1 MASLTRLRKRADERD
16 DAESWYQLGVTIGR
30 EGDPDDAMD
39 ALRIALDREPSAKL
53 CAAIGQSLETL
64 GDMAMAEHAYRRA
77 VDTNP
82 NEADAHGYL
91 GALLLRAGR
100 KAAALRALSRW
111 ADLCPE
117 PASAHYKLAMLL
129 LAQEDRENAASQ
141 LQVAV
146 ALDVKHL
153 PALRALGGVY
163 ERLGNR
169 EASLRTWKTV
179 YELEP
184 GDPYAAVS
192 YAAALSGVGRHED
205 AIGLLLE
212 VAKRARP
219 FWELS
224 IQLGRAYRAAGRE
237 QEALAHL
244 AQAERMAPSVAAVH
258 LEIGRTLEAS
268 NQLSDAA
275 AAYERA
281 LELDARL
288 VEAHYRLGLLL
299 NALGRSEEASQAL
312 VRASALAPTD
322 DRIRTALAE
331 VLEAKKAIDGIGGS
345 LSVISLPD
353 LLQFL
358 ANSRASGELRIESD
372 TAKASIK
379 LAQGSLQAVVGPS
392 GAHTDE
398 PGMVTGVIEIIKF
411 GGGSFHF
418 EHQPPSGDDGI
429 DHRFVLMEAM
439 RRLDEEG

>member
-1 MASLTRLRKRADERD
+1 MGSLARLRKRADEKD

-30 EGDPDDAMD
+30 EQDPSDAVD
-39 ALRIALDREPSAKL
+39 ALRIALDRSPSAKL

-64 GDMAMAEHAYRRA
+64 GDIAMAEHAYRRA
-77 VDTNP
+77 IETDP
-82 NEADAHGYL
+82 EEADAHGYL

-100 KAAALRALSRW
+100 KAAALRALTRW

-117 PASAHYKLAMLL
+117 PADAHYKLATLL
-129 LAQEDRENAASQ
+129 LAQDDRENAASH
-141 LQVAV
+141 LQIAV
-146 ALDVKHL
+146 ALDHSHL
-153 PALRALGGVY
+153 PALRALGSVY

-169 EASLRTWKTV
+169 TASLRTWETV
-179 YELEP
+179 HRLEP
-184 GDPYAAVS
+184 RDTHAAVS
-192 YAAALSGVGRHED
+192 YGAALSGMGRHDD
-205 AIGLLLE
+205 AIQLLLDL
-212 VAKRARP
+212 AKRTHP

-224 IQLGRAYRAAGRE
+224 VQLGRALRAAGRGD
-237 QEALAHL
+237 EALTHL
-244 AQAERMAPSVAAVH
+244 RQAEHMAPSVAVVH
-258 LEIGRTLEAS
+258 LEIGQTLEAS
-268 NQLSDAA
+268 SHLADAA

-299 NALGRSEEASQAL
+299 QALGRSDEASQAL
-312 VRASALAPTD
+312 VRASALSPTD
-322 DRIRTALAE
+322 DLIRASLAE

-372 TAKASIK
+372 TAKASIR
-379 LAQGSLQAVVGPS
+379 LAQGSLQEVVSPS
-392 GAHTDE
+392 GAYIDE
-398 PGMVTGVIEIIKF
+398 DGMVSGVIGIIKL

-418 EHQPPSGDDGI
+418 EHQAPSGEPGI